1 MVEETPEFPESTPE
15 LPESTPEIEVVID
28 QIEIEFKNDE
38 DETATIVDAVEQTEN
53 ENVTIVD
60 AVEQTENE
68 NVTIVD
74 AVEQTENENVT
85 IVDAQTDVEVVAP
98 SPAIS
103 ESSLYQTTSQVT
115 SQSVQEIINYQ
126 KQLTLTQQTATIKNL
141 ATILPLKSKQIKSKQ
156 PQSNTLETLKQIL
169 TLVQNLQ

>member
-28 QIEIEFKNDE
+28 QIEIEFKNDQ
-38 DETATIVDAVEQTEN
+38 DETATIVDDVEQTED
-53 ENVTIVD
+53 ETVTIVD
-60 AVEQTENE
+60 
-68 NVTIVD
+68 D
-74 AVEQTENENVT
+74 VEQTENENVT
-85 IVDAQTDVEVVAP
+85 IVDAQTVTADAVAQTNVEVVAP

-115 SQSVQEIINYQ
+115 SRSVQEIINYQ

-141 ATILPLKSKQIKSKQ
+141 ATILPLKSKQIQSKQ